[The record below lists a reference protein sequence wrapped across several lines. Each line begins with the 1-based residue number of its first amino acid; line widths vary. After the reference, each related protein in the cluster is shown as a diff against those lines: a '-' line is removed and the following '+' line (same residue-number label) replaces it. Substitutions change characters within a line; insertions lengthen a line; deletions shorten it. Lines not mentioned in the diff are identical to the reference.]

1 MADWK
6 DREILRLEGLLKQ
19 AEDEKRKLEK
29 HVAYYRDL
37 LRKCRHDSGAAFLS
51 ETVNKDS

>member
-6 DREILRLEGLLKQ
+6 DKEILRLEGLLKQ
-19 AEDEKRKLEK
+19 AEDEKRKLER